1 MIPLA
6 LFPLLGVMNY
16 KDVAPNYGD
25 SIIFLFMGGFFLAIT
40 MQKWNLHKRLAL
52 HIVNVIGTSARR
64 LVLGFMIATAFISMF
79 ISNTSAALLM
89 YPIALAVLMHLS
101 ELKTER
107 ENNGNLKNLQIA
119 LMLAIA
125 YSASVGGMGTLIG
138 TPPNLIFAGALTSL
152 FPNAPTF
159 QFVQWLPIG
168 IPILLTF
175 IPIIWLYLTRW
186 IFPVS
191 EVKVAGGREYIAEQL
206 QGLGKMRRGE
216 RLTLWLF
223 IATALALIFRGNINL
238 GSVTIPGWT
247 DLLGISAWVSD
258 TTVMIF
264 AALLMF
270 AIPVNWSA
278 GEFLL
283 DWSSAVKIPW
293 SLLLLFGGGIALA
306 DAFQTSGLAAWL
318 GSHLTQLSRLPV
330 VLMILLICLLVTFLT
345 EVTSNTAITTILM
358 PIMAS
363 TAVAMQ
369 THPFL
374 LMIPATISASC
385 AFMLPVATPPN
396 AVIFGSGYLAIGDMA
411 KAGLMINLIGAVL
424 ITLIFYGLII
434 LEIIPDTFPPWAL
447 PL

>member
-1 MIPLA
+1 
-6 LFPLLGVMNY
+6 
-16 KDVAPNYGD
+16 
-25 SIIFLFMGGFFLAIT
+25 
-40 MQKWNLHKRLAL
+40 
-52 HIVNVIGTSARR
+52 
-64 LVLGFMIATAFISMF
+64 
-79 ISNTSAALLM
+79 
-89 YPIALAVLMHLS
+89 
-101 ELKTER
+101 
-107 ENNGNLKNLQIA
+107 
-119 LMLAIA
+119 
-125 YSASVGGMGTLIG
+125 MGTLIG

-330 VLMILLICLLVTFLT
+330 ALMILLICLLVTFLT